1 MALLALLPIFA
12 WLSFSG
18 WWFCRNAPR
27 IPFREAL
34 LAGALA
40 ATAWLVLG
48 TESLSLFH
56 AVTFPALLLWWS
68 LPLLLGG
75 YLLSRQHAGLAE
87 LLRSKQQFSATQYL
101 LLAIILFLLGWTALQ
116 AALAAPN
123 TPDAVAYHLQRQ
135 VFWMQQGGVQHYST
149 SILRQLQMP
158 PLSEFAGLHL
168 MILTGSDYFHNFP
181 QWTAYLLTMLAGS
194 LIVHRYGGSKTA
206 QLAAALWV
214 ATIPMAFMQASSAKN
229 DMIVALWAITTL
241 YFVLFF
247 DSAGPVGWSRPVFI
261 GIGLGAM
268 ALTKSAGIMFVPA
281 LGGLLFYLLLRHQR
295 RRAVPVLVTVVAIA
309 AAINAPHMLRNIRSF
324 GRPAPDDA
332 LMAGGDVVGNEI
344 HTPQAILS
352 NMIRTLG
359 QHMTLPSDAWNT
371 GLTNAV
377 ISFHRLL
384 GLDVND
390 PRTTYK
396 LGLFAPYAWG
406 QQYEDLA
413 TEPAQLALT
422 VFLLIPALIFA
433 RRAFPARIGWLI
445 FLVALADFVVL
456 STVLKYEFWHP
467 RLVLT
472 IPVLL
477 APLFGWAVTTP
488 RFRFTLLPA
497 TVLLAVGIIPSL
509 NTFTRPLL
517 GPNSLFTMSRNQTR
531 YILTPMIQEPVD
543 ILTRTIAAA
552 KPQTVGFESGWT
564 SDLYVL
570 QRSILDH
577 ADPPPP
583 PRFLS
588 FNAAFQTSD
597 HPEPDPDLLVAY
609 TDVRP
614 FIHRSTGTPYT
625 RIARVGPY
633 VLYVNPHWKASIPVA
648 PPASRP
654 Q

>member
-1 MALLALLPIFA
+1 MAVLALLPILA

-18 WWFCRNAPR
+18 WWFSRNAPR
-27 IPFREAL
+27 ITFREAL

-40 ATAWLVLG
+40 AAAWLVLG

-56 AVTFPALLLWWS
+56 AVNFSALLLWWL

-75 YLLSRQHAGLAE
+75 YLLSRRHAGLSE
-87 LLRSKQQFSATQYL
+87 LLRSKQHFTSTQYL
-101 LLAIILFLLGWTALQ
+101 LLVIILFLLAWTALQ

-181 QWTAYLLTMLAGS
+181 QWMAYLLAMLGAS

-206 QLAAALWV
+206 QLAATLWV
-214 ATIPMAFMQASSAKN
+214 ATIPMAFMQASNAKN
-229 DMIVALWAITTL
+229 DMIEALWTIATL
-241 YFVLFF
+241 YFILFY
-247 DSAGPVGWSRPVFI
+247 DSPDPVRWTPPILV
-261 GIGLGAM
+261 GIGFGAM
-268 ALTKSAGIMFVPA
+268 ALTKSVGFLFIPA
-281 LGGLLFYLLLRHQR
+281 LGCLLLFLLLRHHR
-295 RRAVPVLVTVVAIA
+295 RRALPVLVTIVAVA
-309 AAINAPHMLRNIRSF
+309 AAINAPHMLRNIHAF
-324 GRPAPDDA
+324 GSPAPDDPV
-332 LMAGGDVVGNEI
+332 MANGDVVGNQI

-359 QHMTLPSDAWNT
+359 QHMTLPSDAWNAH
-371 GLTNAV
+371 LTDTV
-377 ISFHRLL
+377 ISVHRLL

-390 PRTTYK
+390 PRSTWQ

-413 TEPAQLALT
+413 TEPVQLALT

-433 RRAFPARIGWLI
+433 RRQFPARIGWLI
-445 FLVALADFVVL
+445 FFVAFADFVVL
-456 STVLKYEFWHP
+456 SVVLKYEIWHP

-472 IPVLL
+472 MPVLL
-477 APLFGWAVTTP
+477 GPLFGWVVTAP
-488 RFRFTLLPA
+488 RFRFALLPA
-497 TVLLAVGIIPSL
+497 AALLALSVIPSL
-509 NTFTRPLL
+509 NAFTRPLL
-517 GPNSLFTMSRNQTR
+517 GTNSLFTISRDQTR
-531 YILTPMIQEPVD
+531 YILTPMIQDPVD
-543 ILTRTIAAA
+543 ILTRTIADA
-552 KPQTVGFESGWT
+552 KPATVGFETGWT

-577 ADPPPP
+577 VDSP

-588 FNAAFQTSD
+588 FNAAFQTPE

-609 TDVRP
+609 ADARP
-614 FIHRSTGTPYT
+614 FVHRSTGTPYT

-633 VLYVNPHWKASIPVA
+633 VLYVNPHWKQSIRIA
-648 PPASRP
+648 PSRLHT